1 MIAFALKWAVLAL
14 WTAALATL
22 IGLCA
27 RDAFGLDK
35 PRQPTCLDQSV
46 FVR

>member
-14 WTAALATL
+14 WTAAMATL

-35 PRQPTCLDQSV
+35 PRQPTYLDQSV
-46 FVR
+46 FVQ